1 MLLHVSN
8 ITNSISKTA
17 VSCEFP
23 AFSAPQRVKSLP
35 KKKKSNAQRDNKAN
49 IAMNRITK
57 YQYFFQKCCIHPLS
71 VFFFLHQNKFFTAK
85 NIIKKLV

>member
-17 VSCEFP
+17 VRCEFP

-35 KKKKSNAQRDNKAN
+35 KKKNQMPRE
-49 IAMNRITK
+49 
-57 YQYFFQKCCIHPLS
+57 
-71 VFFFLHQNKFFTAK
+71 
-85 NIIKKLV
+85 IIKQI